1 MVNRRKDLAGVTLG
15 TVTPPEVEAVSFR
28 PRYAAGRRAGFQFL
42 GCSDSLAALRSE
54 AHWAVS
60 TQATVTRR

>member
-15 TVTPPEVEAVSFR
+15 TVTPSGSRSCFVR
-28 PRYAAGRRAGFQFL
+28 PRYAAGRHAGFQFL
-42 GCSDSLAALRSE
+42 GCSNSLAALRSE

-60 TQATVTRR
+60 TQATVTQR